1 MRYLSTKTW
10 CQKAGGN
17 QNDLHKLFGKLT
29 SSMDKNGEA
38 FGIGCEL
45 SCHDGLGFTV

>member
-17 QNDLHKLFGKLT
+17 HNDLHKLFGKLT
-29 SSMDKNGEA
+29 SSMDKNGET

-45 SCHDGLGFTV
+45 SLSLNAGTNL